1 MPNPRAGRTVWMVMI
16 WTLKGIK
23 IHPPCIQ
30 ISQHGASLL
39 RCYVASDVLANFR
52 LRKSNAIS
60 NNSRTY
66 ASASANFLESCQTS
80 NSVQANRIKEVP
92 EFLLH
97 LCKRSTIKH
106 GASKVYV
113 EYLRYP
119 EDGLFIF
126 NLIRAG
132 YRLELMVDQNQGR
145 LPLMLMR
152 SKSSMLRVK

>member
-1 MPNPRAGRTVWMVMI
+1 MLRVWI
-16 WTLKGIK
+16 QLQQAKS
-23 IHPPCIQ
+23 CIQ
-30 ISQHGASLL
+30 ISQHGAILL

-80 NSVQANRIKEVP
+80 NSVQANRIKGVP

-106 GASKVYV
+106 GASKIYV

-119 EDGLFIF
+119 EDGLFVF

-132 YRLELMVDQNQGR
+132 YRWGLWWIIT
-145 LPLMLMR
+145 
-152 SKSSMLRVK
+152 RVACP